1 MASLFSSAMASLS
14 ASFAVAPAGAVA
26 RNPWLP
32 GWRLGRRSMRT
43 GPPRAFTPINDPNEK
58 TQKLAPQLVWSTAA
72 LEDLSKE
79 AEPTGPRGMLLV
91 GICER
96 DGEAIRSWLQN
107 MEPGFV
113 VSHASTDDFQKSS
126 LEAALGGAAA
136 STAGQV
142 TAKQWQPA
150 PFGTPPVCFFS
161 GMRGEEVVAIVENF
175 EEFTG
180 LKPPAFASVTAS
192 TLGKSLSSLI
202 TDVVRSLARET
213 VMYGRQ
219 DAPAATAAPAGGGE
233 AAPAR
238 PEAEQ
243 EGAAAR

>member
-1 MASLFSSAMASLS
+1 
-14 ASFAVAPAGAVA
+14 
-26 RNPWLP
+26 
-32 GWRLGRRSMRT
+32 
-43 GPPRAFTPINDPNEK
+43 
-58 TQKLAPQLVWSTAA
+58 
-72 LEDLSKE
+72 
-79 AEPTGPRGMLLV
+79 
-91 GICER
+91 
-96 DGEAIRSWLQN
+96 

-180 LKPPAFASVTAS
+180 KLRAGPADPWAGAGRAAGCAARRRHHYASA
-192 TLGKSLSSLI
+192 
-202 TDVVRSLARET
+202 E
-213 VMYGRQ
+213 
-219 DAPAATAAPAGGGE
+219 APATTATAELLRLPVG
-233 AAPAR
+233 R
-238 PEAEQ
+238 
-243 EGAAAR
+243 

>member
-1 MASLFSSAMASLS
+1 M
-14 ASFAVAPAGAVA
+14 
-26 RNPWLP
+26 
-32 GWRLGRRSMRT
+32 
-43 GPPRAFTPINDPNEK
+43 
-58 TQKLAPQLVWSTAA
+58 
-72 LEDLSKE
+72 
-79 AEPTGPRGMLLV
+79 
-91 GICER
+91 
-96 DGEAIRSWLQN
+96 
-107 MEPGFV
+107 

-180 LKPPAFASVTAS
+180 KLRAGPADPWAGAARAAGCAALRPAPTPTPTQHLRAGLKPPAFASVTTS
-192 TLGKSLSSLI
+192 TLGKSLSALI

-219 DAPAATAAPAGGGE
+219 DAPAATAAPAG
-233 AAPAR
+233 APPMA
-238 PEAEQ
+238 
-243 EGAAAR
+243 